1 MAYKN
6 KVYVGFDGDKDIHY
20 YRLLTAW
27 SNNDR
32 FDFNLLD
39 AHDINTARDSST
51 EETIKIRLRER
62 FDNSK
67 AFILLV
73 GESTKYLYKFVK
85 WEIETALRLDL
96 PIIAINLN
104 KKRSRDEDRCPA
116 IVRDELAMHISFEMN
131 VIEHAIDKWPDA
143 HRKHKQNGDKG
154 AYYYPLETYRKLGL

>member
-6 KVYVGFDGDKDIHY
+6 KIYVAFDGDKDIHY

-39 AHDINTARDSST
+39 AHDINTARDTST
-51 EETIKIRLRER
+51 EETIKLRLKER
-62 FDNSK
+62 FYNSK
-67 AFILLV
+67 AFVLLV

-85 WEIETALRLDL
+85 WEIETAIKLDL
-96 PIIAINLN
+96 PIIVINLN

-131 VIEHAIDKWPDA
+131 IIDFAISKWPEA
-143 HRKHKQNGDKG
+143 HKKHKQSGEKG